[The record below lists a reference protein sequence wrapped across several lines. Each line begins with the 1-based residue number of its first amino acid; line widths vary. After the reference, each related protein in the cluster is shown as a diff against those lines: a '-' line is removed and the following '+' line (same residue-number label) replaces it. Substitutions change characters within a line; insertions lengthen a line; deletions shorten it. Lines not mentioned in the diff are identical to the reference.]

1 MPCVGR
7 QLVVHGRA
15 GEPVGQRGQRVS
27 ADSEHDLERVLG
39 GVAPGQEVRRPYR
52 TGTVTRVNSRD
63 FDAETAAAGVVA
75 ALLPLADPERAAQ
88 ARRYLKSDLDFL
100 GVSVPGI
107 RAVVTEAIRSY
118 PGLDRDKALAWARAL
133 WREPVHERRTAAIE
147 ILRRHVRNLE
157 PAELVQ
163 VEAWVREAHGWA
175 YVDPL
180 AGDIAGLI
188 ALRHPDAWPLI
199 DAWATDEDFWVRR
212 SALLTLLPAIRQGQP
227 DHERFERY
235 ATPMLAEKE
244 FFIRKAIGWVLRETA
259 KKDPAYVAAWTRSHL
274 DQMSGVTF
282 REAVRRLP
290 QAQAARL
297 QTVYSKPAK
306 P

>member
-1 MPCVGR
+1 
-7 QLVVHGRA
+7 
-15 GEPVGQRGQRVS
+15 
-27 ADSEHDLERVLG
+27 
-39 GVAPGQEVRRPYR
+39 
-52 TGTVTRVNSRD
+52 VTRTTSEP
-63 FDAETAAAGVVA
+63 FDAEAATARVVEAMLPQADAG
-75 ALLPLADPERAAQ
+75 RAAQ

-107 RAVVTEAIRSY
+107 RHAVTETARSH
-118 PGLDRDKALAWARAL
+118 PGLPRDDALAWARAL

-147 ILRRHVRNLE
+147 VLRRYTRKLE
-157 PAELVQ
+157 PADLAL
-163 VEAWVREAHGWA
+163 VEAWVREGHGWA

-180 AGDIAGLI
+180 AGDVAGPI
-188 ALRHPDAWPLI
+188 ALRHASAWPLI

-212 SALLTLLPAIRQGQP
+212 SALLTLLPGIRRGQP
-227 DHERFERY
+227 DHPRFERY

-259 KKDPAYVAAWTRSHL
+259 GKDPAYVAAWTRVHL

-290 QAQAARL
+290 EADAARL
-297 QTVYSKPAK
+297 RRLYPKQPRR
-306 P
+306 